1 MSAMLVWV
9 VGGGGLLGS
18 HLRRALRR
26 HVPNARVWES
36 TPPHLSW
43 TDAIKLTIELD
54 GAVAA
59 FADAVRRGAD
69 TWSVLWC
76 AGRGVMSST
85 PEALEPEWSAWKQLL
100 ELLGY
105 HLAGSKEE
113 VYGSI
118 FLASSAGG
126 VYGSNVGQNLTE
138 HTPTRPASH
147 YGAHKIRMEE
157 ALRNWSDAFPRHSC
171 LIGRIS
177 SLYGPGQDLSKAQG
191 IISHL
196 SRCLIYHQSVSIY
209 VPLDTRR
216 DYLFAD
222 DCAHQVAAG
231 LRRLLV
237 QRPRILIKIFSS
249 EELTS
254 LSRIVGIFFR
264 LAKNRPLVVLRQP
277 REPQPISLTFRSANW
292 GDLKSVQKTDLAAG
306 IHAVHEYQL
315 AAFRRGQLPPP

>member
-1 MSAMLVWV
+1 MSEMLVWV

-43 TDAIKLTIELD
+43 TDATKLTTELD

-105 HLAGSKEE
+105 HLPGSKEE

-138 HTPTRPASH
+138 HTPNSASF
-147 YGAHKIRMEE
+147 
-157 ALRNWSDAFPRHSC
+157 ALWR
-171 LIGRIS
+171 
-177 SLYGPGQDLSKAQG
+177 AQG
-191 IISHL
+191 PHGRSTPELVGCFSAPFL
-196 SRCLIYHQSVSIY
+196 SDRQNIE
-209 VPLDTRR
+209 PLWAR
-216 DYLFAD
+216 
-222 DCAHQVAAG
+222 AG
-231 LRRLLV
+231 
-237 QRPRILIKIFSS
+237 P
-249 EELTS
+249 
-254 LSRIVGIFFR
+254 
-264 LAKNRPLVVLRQP
+264 
-277 REPQPISLTFRSANW
+277 
-292 GDLKSVQKTDLAAG
+292 
-306 IHAVHEYQL
+306 
-315 AAFRRGQLPPP
+315 